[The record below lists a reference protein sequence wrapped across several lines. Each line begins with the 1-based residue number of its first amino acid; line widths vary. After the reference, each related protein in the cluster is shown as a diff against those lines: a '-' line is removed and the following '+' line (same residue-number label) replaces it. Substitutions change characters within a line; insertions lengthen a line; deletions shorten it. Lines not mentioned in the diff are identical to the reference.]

1 MGPSLHGSVL
11 LVDDAPAITGALY
24 AALRTPPGKQVRIKT
39 CDSGTEALDERMA

>member
-24 AALRTPPGKQVRIKT
+24 PALRTPPGKQVRIKT
-39 CDSGTEALDERMA
+39 CDSGTEALGERMA